1 VIRQALAGQLIK
13 DKETDMTLKT
23 KTIGMDRDKT
33 SSVTEPTR
41 HWINGEWIGSSIL
54 INSISPSTGEVL
66 GEYSAGGRTE
76 AASAI
81 AAARNAFDNGT
92 WAHDPQLRSRA
103 LFELADRL
111 DERAEA
117 IALMLSREMGKTL
130 RDATLEATWSP
141 STLRYNAGTALSQ
154 TGTSAEV
161 APGLFATAMREPI
174 GVAGIILPWNSPL
187 ALLVRALGPALAAGC
202 TTVIKLPGQ
211 TALVNSLIAE
221 AVAATGSLP
230 KGVVNIFTEAGNEGA
245 PLLVESSDVDVINY
259 TGSTKVGRKIAEKG
273 AQTLKRI
280 CLELGGKTPLI
291 VFGDADIETVAP
303 LIVTA
308 LTKFNGEFCM
318 TGSRVLVERS
328 VANAWRERIASLL
341 EKVVV
346 GRADD
351 PNCQMGPLIDR
362 ANVERVD
369 RLVDDAK
376 RYARIIVRGGRI
388 VDGPLAVGAFYRPS
402 MLETEDLDV
411 PLVQEEIFGPVL
423 SFETFATEEEAITR
437 ANATVFGLAAALF
450 TKDFDRAHRVARAI
464 KAGTVWTNTW
474 ATLSD
479 AFEEGGFKC
488 SGVGRARGPRAMEEF
503 QEVKTQFRAVR
514 TFGGT
519 SPRSDAMAP

>member
-1 VIRQALAGQLIK
+1 MNSIK
-13 DKETDMTLKT
+13 TAPK
-23 KTIGMDRDKT
+23 
-33 SSVTEPTR
+33 VEPAR
-41 HWINGEWIGSSIL
+41 HWIDGEWIGSSTVA
-54 INSISPSTGEVL
+54 NSISPSTGEVL
-66 GEYSAGGRTE
+66 GQYSAGGRVE

-92 WAHDPQLRSRA
+92 WAYDPQLRSRA
-103 LFELADRL
+103 LLELADRL
-111 DERAEA
+111 AERADA
-117 IALMLSREMGKTL
+117 IALTISREMGKPL
-130 RDATLEATWSP
+130 SDATLEAARSP

-154 TGTSAEV
+154 TGTSAEI
-161 APGLFATAMREPI
+161 APGVFATAMREPI
-174 GVAGIILPWNSPL
+174 GVAGIVVPWNSPL
-187 ALLVRALGPALAAGC
+187 ALLLRALGPALAAGC
-202 TTVIKLPGQ
+202 TTAIKLPGQ

-221 AVAATGSLP
+221 AVAATESLP

-245 PLLVESSDVDVINY
+245 PLLVESPDVDVINY
-259 TGSTKVGRKIAEKG
+259 TGSTKVGRQVAEKG

-291 VFGDADIETVAP
+291 VFEDADIEAFAP
-303 LIVTA
+303 LVVTA

-318 TGSRVLVERS
+318 TGSRVLVQRS
-328 VANAWRERIASLL
+328 VADAWRKRIASLL

-351 PNCQMGPLIDR
+351 PNTQMGPLIDR
-362 ANVERVD
+362 ANVQRVD
-369 RLVDDAK
+369 RLVEDAK
-376 RYARIIVRGGRI
+376 RYARVIVRGGPI
-388 VDGPLAVGAFYRPS
+388 VDGPLAVGAFYRPA
-402 MLETEDLDV
+402 MLETEALDV

-423 SFETFATEEEAITR
+423 SFETFATEQEAITR

-479 AFEEGGFKC
+479 AFEEGGFKY
-488 SGVGRARGPRAMEEF
+488 SGIGRARGLRAMEEF

-514 TFGGT
+514 PLGGS
-519 SPRSDAMAP
+519 SPHSGTMAP